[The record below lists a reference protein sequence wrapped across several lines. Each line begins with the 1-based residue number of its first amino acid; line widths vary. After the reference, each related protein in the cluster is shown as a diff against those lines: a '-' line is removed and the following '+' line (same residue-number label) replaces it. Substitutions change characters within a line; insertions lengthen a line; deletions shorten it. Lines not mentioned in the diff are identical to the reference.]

1 MQQRLQTTP
10 ERNAS
15 IKVKHLINNCK
26 PGRKMLRGLPLSK
39 ELGRWSGHSGSSSTS
54 SPSASGTSC
63 CCTSNCSSDSSG
75 MTTGFSVCDPVWCN
89 VRKWLCK
96 RCIEWDGC
104 NGYVKM
110 QGSQHHPR
118 NYTTSTC
125 HLLHSLLLL
134 ICYVNISYEMLQR
147 YTKALLIS

>member
-10 ERNAS
+10 ERNAL
-15 IKVKHLINNCK
+15 IKVKHLIK
-26 PGRKMLRGLPLSK
+26 SLQTGRKMLRGLPLSK

-54 SPSASGTSC
+54 SSSASGTSC
-63 CCTSNCSSDSSG
+63 CCTSSCSSGSSG

-89 VRKWLCK
+89 ARKCLCN
-96 RCIEWDGC
+96 RCIGWDEYKE
-104 NGYVKM
+104 YVWM

-118 NYTTSTC
+118 KYTTSTC

-134 ICYVNISYEMLQR
+134 LFKWTYLMKCFKDTPKLY
-147 YTKALLIS
+147 